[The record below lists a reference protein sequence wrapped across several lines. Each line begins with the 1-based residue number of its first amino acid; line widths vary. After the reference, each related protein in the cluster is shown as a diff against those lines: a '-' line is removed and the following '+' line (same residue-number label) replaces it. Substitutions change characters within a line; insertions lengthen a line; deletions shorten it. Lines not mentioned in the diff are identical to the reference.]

1 MPEPT
6 SPEEAPPPA
15 PAPVPATVPALTFRR
30 ALVGVGLLLAFGLTY
45 LLRGV
50 IVPLFLAF
58 LLAYALDPLVGR
70 LSKLGMPRA
79 VGAALVMLGIAA
91 GLGLL
96 LVYAVPLFLD
106 ELRAA
111 ATDFPDQLEGLARR
125 VEPWLWSALHLK
137 LPHSLAELGHA
148 IGERVE
154 AELPSMLSTAALAL
168 FGTLS
173 YVMVLLSA
181 LIVPVF
187 ALYLLIDFD
196 RIVRRLGDLV
206 PRRWHPGT
214 ADIAAQIHRTLG
226 GYVRGQLTV
235 NLVLSALYAM
245 ALRMVDLRLAVPIG
259 ILTGMLAFV
268 PYVGFLTGL
277 ALAMV
282 MATLDWHGVGTLVA
296 VPAVMFFVQLL
307 DAMLVTPRIVGRSVG
322 LAPLEVLITMMA
334 SASLFGFLGV
344 LLAVPLGA
352 VVKILLQRAVR
363 AYLRTE
369 LYQRAS

>member
-1 MPEPT
+1 M
-6 SPEEAPPPA
+6 
-15 PAPVPATVPALTFRR
+15 PVPVQAPALTFRR

-70 LSKLGMPRA
+70 LSRLGLPRA
-79 VGAALVMLGIAA
+79 AGAALIMLGIATA
-91 GLGLL
+91 LGVL

-111 ATDFPDQLEGLARR
+111 ATDFPEQLQGLERR
-125 VEPWLWSALHLK
+125 VEPWMWNTLHLK

-148 IGERVE
+148 VGERVE
-154 AELPSMLSTAALAL
+154 AELPSMLSAAALAL

-173 YVMVLLSA
+173 YLMVLLSA

-187 ALYLLIDFD
+187 ALYLLVDFD

-214 ADIAAQIHRTLG
+214 ADIAQQVHRTLG

-235 NLVLSALYAM
+235 NLVLAALYAT
-245 ALRMVDLRLAVPIG
+245 ALRVVDLRLAVPIG

-282 MATLDWHGVGTLVA
+282 MATLDWHGVGALVA
-296 VPAVMFFVQLL
+296 VPAVMFLVQLL

-322 LAPLEVLITMMA
+322 LAPLEVLVTMMA

-363 AYLRTE
+363 AYLRTDF
-369 LYQRAS
+369 YNRATRA

>member
-6 SPEEAPPPA
+6 SPEDSPPPA
-15 PAPVPATVPALTFRR
+15 PAPGLVAAAAVPALTFRR

-70 LSKLGMPRA
+70 LSVLGMPRA
-79 VGAALVMLGIAA
+79 AGAALVMLGIAA

-111 ATDFPDQLEGLARR
+111 ATDFPDQLEGLERR
-125 VEPWLWSALHLK
+125 VEPWLWTTLHLK

-148 IGERVE
+148 IGERVA

-173 YVMVLLSA
+173 YLMVLLSA

-187 ALYLLIDFD
+187 ALYRKHI
-196 RIVRRLGDLV
+196 
-206 PRRWHPGT
+206 
-214 ADIAAQIHRTLG
+214 
-226 GYVRGQLTV
+226 
-235 NLVLSALYAM
+235 
-245 ALRMVDLRLAVPIG
+245 
-259 ILTGMLAFV
+259 
-268 PYVGFLTGL
+268 FLKL
-277 ALAMV
+277 
-282 MATLDWHGVGTLVA
+282 
-296 VPAVMFFVQLL
+296 
-307 DAMLVTPRIVGRSVG
+307 
-322 LAPLEVLITMMA
+322 
-334 SASLFGFLGV
+334 
-344 LLAVPLGA
+344 
-352 VVKILLQRAVR
+352 
-363 AYLRTE
+363 
-369 LYQRAS
+369 